1 MSRSEPHS
9 DRYDDALAV
18 FVPVNEPEH
27 IRNMR
32 KRLLTARD
40 WASLT
45 LSNPHRYSPGSLNIA
60 RVIVDLTTETAYS
73 YLDTARFDIAVTAC
87 NRLYQAITLL
97 NRLGG
102 QSGEIVGN

>member
-1 MSRSEPHS
+1 MACA

-45 LSNPHRYSPGSLNIA
+45 LSNPHRYAPGALDVA

-73 YLDTARFDIAVTAC
+73 YLDTDRFETAVAAC
-87 NRLYQAITLL
+87 NRLYQAISLL